1 MQEFNTNSQKS
12 VDSSA
17 PAPQAPKLNVRLICI
32 VLAAVIVLGAVI
44 GLIIGLS
51 GDDTPDVT
59 TKKPQTV
66 VTDWDSLDF
75 SDVSLKVAYNE
86 VINSSIQ
93 ATGAENSWKY
103 LRGPDDE
110 VELARADYKAAYER
124 HETVCDALDL
134 TLGENFEYV
143 NTGWDGNCD
152 SILAKI
158 QSYNGAGKDA
168 PNIIIHQ
175 NYGMVRAGI
184 TGEFYNAMTTEY
196 ENYFNFSD
204 EHWYLEMMQENTI
217 DTSKIYM
224 LMGDYFID
232 QFRMAFGV
240 LVNADMAS
248 ELMAEVGGLNFLY
261 NLVEGGQWTYDE
273 MMTWSEKAY
282 SGEYAAELVM
292 GTIGEQGWVVRSF
305 FATSGLDI
313 FKRDT
318 TTGEAFYVEGKEL
331 DPIIDFVEKLD
342 TMENADHYT
351 YNWTQDKRNTNRS
364 NVATTFINNGALFAL
379 NQMVLSF
386 EGANVRN
393 MDATAAIVPTPK
405 YFDDGLDSYGA
416 LVSDN
421 AGSGG
426 ILISSD
432 PDQFTAA
439 SAFLQMMTEESD
451 EFFIEYY
458 DNGLKSKNN
467 QIGPKHNR
475 MLDYIHDGICSP
487 MSFLYDNYC
496 AKSLGDTN
504 TYKTYGAM
512 MYDTIDNGVGFS
524 SSWDS
529 QIGAKKSQWVKI
541 KANFGTANAQ

>member
-1 MQEFNTNSQKS
+1 MKKT
-12 VDSSA
+12 
-17 PAPQAPKLNVRLICI
+17 VRLLCLLLALVMCSGI
-32 VLAAVIVLGAVI
+32 LAACG
-44 GLIIGLS
+44 GG
-51 GDDTPDVT
+51 GDDTTTT
-59 TKKPQTV
+59 TKKQQGEFTN
-66 VTDWDSLDF
+66 WDALDF
-75 SDVSLKVAYNE
+75 SDTTIRIAYNE

-93 ATGAENSWKY
+93 ATGAENSLKY

-124 HETVCDALDL
+124 HELVCEALDL
-134 TLGENFEYV
+134 KVGENLEYIM
-143 NTGWDGNCD
+143 TGWDGNCD
-152 SILAKI
+152 SILPKI

-175 NYGMVRAGI
+175 NYGMVRGAI

-196 ENYFNFSD
+196 SNYFDFSD
-204 EHWYLEMMQENTI
+204 EHWYLDMMQENTI

-224 LMGDYFID
+224 LLGDYFID

-240 LVNADMAS
+240 LVNH
-248 ELMAEVGGLNFLY
+248 EIAEEVLYRVGGMDYLY
-261 NLVEGGQWTYDE
+261 ELVENGAWTYDA
-273 MMTWSEKAY
+273 MMTYSDRAY
-282 SGEYAAELVM
+282 SGEQAAELVM
-292 GTIGEQGWVVRSF
+292 GTIGEKGWVVRSF
-305 FATSGLDI
+305 FAASGLDV
-313 FKRDT
+313 FKRDAN
-318 TTGEAFYVEGKEL
+318 GEAFYIEGAEL
-331 DPIIDFVEKLD
+331 DPIIDFVDKLVEMEK
-342 TMENADHYT
+342 EAHFS
-351 YNWTQDKRNTNRS
+351 YNWTSDARNSNKN

-386 EGANVRN
+386 EGANIRN
-393 MDATAAIVPTPK
+393 MDSTAAILPTPK
-405 YFDDGLDSYGA
+405 YFDDGLDNYGA

-451 EFFIEYY
+451 EFFTEYY

-467 QIGPKHNR
+467 QIGPKHNL

-496 AKSLGDTN
+496 AKSLGDPE
-504 TYKTYGAM
+504 TYKTYGSM
-512 MYDTIDNGVGFS
+512 IYDTIDNGVGFS
-524 SSWDS
+524 SSWDG
-529 QIGAKKSQWVKI
+529 QIGSKKNKWESI
-541 KANFGTANAQ
+541 KNNFGTAGAQ